1 MDGPHADFIDF
12 LALFSLNH
20 IYESF
25 GNELSTIIIFFIAMR
40 RGTNSVHLTIDLHFE
55 PSLYRHLVF
64 SRVPTQVST
73 SIYSPDR
80 NYVPN

>member
-1 MDGPHADFIDF
+1 MAHMLIDF
-12 LALFSLNH
+12 LALFNFESYLWVIWERVVDNH
-20 IYESF
+20 F
-25 GNELSTIIIFFIAMR
+25 FFIAMR
-40 RGTNSVHLTIDLHFE
+40 RGTNSVHLTIDLHFD